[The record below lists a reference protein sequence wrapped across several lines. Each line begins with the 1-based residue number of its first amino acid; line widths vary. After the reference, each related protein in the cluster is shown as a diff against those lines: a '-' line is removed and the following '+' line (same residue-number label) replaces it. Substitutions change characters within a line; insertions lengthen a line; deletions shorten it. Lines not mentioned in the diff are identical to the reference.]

1 MFATSS
7 STSSSTTTTSMSAI
21 FFRPLCT
28 DAPALCTFHKA
39 SSRTFKLA
47 TSFSKFAPTP
57 TVQGR
62 SWPRILRRQRRK
74 RWSRQCQRQSL
85 RANDEDIS
93 GDGDD
98 DDDNE
103 RKRILSS
110 RRVGQTRVCQR
121 QRVLNAIFQING
133 TGRDTKTEN
142 GKGCASNVSCVVV
155 QRVSFLLQVLYVSL
169 YLSLGVF
176 RVSLFLSFSKC
187 CACERQSLAL
197 LLLFFLLVPGFLFL
211 VRHLWRDPPL
221 LRTQNNTFRLVVY
234 LESRSQLHFFESLL
248 REKLVG
254 RSWIF
259 SF

>member
-155 QRVSFLLQVLYVSL
+155 QRVSF
-169 YLSLGVF
+169 
-176 RVSLFLSFSKC
+176 
-187 CACERQSLAL
+187 
-197 LLLFFLLVPGFLFL
+197 
-211 VRHLWRDPPL
+211 
-221 LRTQNNTFRLVVY
+221 
-234 LESRSQLHFFESLL
+234 
-248 REKLVG
+248 
-254 RSWIF
+254 
-259 SF
+259 

>member
-121 QRVLNAIFQING
+121 QRVLNAIFQINW

-187 CACERQSLAL
+187 CACERQSRAL

-234 LESRSQLHFFESLL
+234 LESLSQLHFFESLL